1 MEDGLEKEDDKE
13 VIGKW
18 VNRRGV
24 GRLGFKLERMI
35 KLDLDQDCLIDCLGK
50 KESKLAKF
58 NKGINVNKL
67 SEVRV

>member
-35 KLDLDQDCLIDCLGK
+35 KLDLD
-50 KESKLAKF
+50 
-58 NKGINVNKL
+58 
-67 SEVRV
+67 